1 MDPVFYGYA
10 DPAVYGGQSYSSF
23 DPDLNP
29 LEDEKGS
36 QTQWGL
42 GASYKWDDPRLKL
55 DVGYITN
62 EFKRDSSLTVE
73 QGGSQNYV
81 KLKTDNIHLGLNW
94 EAADDWTIRAGCDWV
109 TLNGH
114 WDPSGA
120 FNQFAAASKSIDFK
134 NIDMIQTIPFVGFDW
149 DMSANTL
156 WSLDF
161 RYYDTKDKID
171 SATYANFCSQGA
183 QSNACATQMGYTIH
197 PFSWYGWQVSTA
209 IKMRF

>member
-1 MDPVFYGYA
+1 MIDCGV
-10 DPAVYGGQSYSSF
+10 VYGLLIPFAGTS
-23 DPDLNP
+23 
-29 LEDEKGS
+29 
-36 QTQWGL
+36 L
-42 GASYKWDDPRLKL
+42 GAAMVFMLRRDMSARLQKL
-55 DVGYITN
+55 LLGFASGVMVAA
-62 EFKRDSSLTVE
+62 SVWSLLIPSIDMTVE